1 MKVVKTGKYRQDTL
15 ERLVEIDP
23 LNELQNRLEK
33 MNYFLGFV
41 KEHNP
46 DDFSGYINNLQTNY
60 QTLLE
65 DERKKANPPELDELV
80 SENPYLKENLDLAR
94 LVVNYLV
101 QILGLPAETN
111 LEKSEVVNRNY
122 FRSWSHHNYTNL
134 LVLTET
140 LGRKDAIDLYKK
152 FITHHT
158 LENRDPNRK
167 TVDNV
172 GVIFERAIEPKKEP
186 SDWEIIHTMI
196 GEGKYVFR
204 NDTCV
209 FVNAIG
215 DSLSDTEL
223 KYYICCY
230 GDYEK
235 FKNYHDSIV
244 LTMEHTIAQGDP
256 YCSRVKHDTRYDWN
270 LEHPEKEFFDSMW
283 PIHDKQ
289 YKK

>member
-23 LNELQNRLEK
+23 LKELQNRLEK

-41 KEHNP
+41 REHNP
-46 DDFSGYINNLQTNY
+46 DIFPEYENNLIAKY
-60 QTLLE
+60 RDLLN
-65 DERKKANPPELDELV
+65 DDRTKANPPDLDELV
-80 SENPYLKENLDLAR
+80 SENSHLKENLELTR
-94 LVVNYLV
+94 LVVNYII
-101 QILGLPAETN
+101 QILQLPAEN
-111 LEKSEVVNRNY
+111 KLEKSEVMNRDY
-122 FRSWSHHNYTNL
+122 FRSWSHYNYANL

-140 LGRKDAIDLYKK
+140 LRREDAIDLYKK
-152 FITHHT
+152 FVTHHT
-158 LENRDPNRK
+158 LENRDPKRK

-172 GVIFERAIEPKKEP
+172 KIIFEKAIEPKEEP

-209 FVNAIG
+209 FLNAIG
-215 DSLSDTEL
+215 DSLPDTEL

-256 YCSRVKHDTRYDWN
+256 YCSRVLHDTRVDWD
-270 LEHPEKEFFDSMW
+270 LRHPPRKFWDSME
-283 PIHDKQ
+283 PDSE
-289 YKK
+289 